1 MRDARERVISSRP
14 RARRDDETTRRR
26 RLTAN
31 SRVSSRSAHASRAHA
46 ALDAIDAKLG
56 AMTTESATRYLGEC
70 HRAHDGVC
78 YGYVTRSRARMVLAY
93 EEDASEET
101 VRKDFDYLATAYAEA
116 ACDAFGEIGGR
127 TTSER
132 FRERCEA
139 LGSDARRREEG
150 TGGGG

>member
-1 MRDARERVISSRP
+1 
-14 RARRDDETTRRR
+14 
-26 RLTAN
+26 
-31 SRVSSRSAHASRAHA
+31 
-46 ALDAIDAKLG
+46 
-56 AMTTESATRYLGEC
+56 
-70 HRAHDGVC
+70 
-78 YGYVTRSRARMVLAY
+78 MVLAY

-139 LGSDARRREEG
+139 LGSGARRREEG
-150 TGGGG
+150 TGVVGERRRDARGFRVISRMEWFRSQHEDGVSDCLTHETRV